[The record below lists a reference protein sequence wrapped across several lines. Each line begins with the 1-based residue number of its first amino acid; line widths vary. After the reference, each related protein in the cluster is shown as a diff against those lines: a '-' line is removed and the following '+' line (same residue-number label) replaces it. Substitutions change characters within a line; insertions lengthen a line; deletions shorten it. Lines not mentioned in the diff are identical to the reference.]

1 MYNYVR
7 YLPPRVV
14 IVFVLSDS
22 LWRLRGSYNQVSM
35 SIFRPYFA
43 SKMDFELPKCP
54 IFVGSLQNPA
64 ASNQKGFYTKITQNS
79 SVYLGFDAEVPQK
92 ILQVLY

>member
-1 MYNYVR
+1 
-7 YLPPRVV
+7 
-14 IVFVLSDS
+14 
-22 LWRLRGSYNQVSM
+22 
-35 SIFRPYFA
+35 
-43 SKMDFELPKCP
+43 MDFEFQKCP

-92 ILQVLY
+92 ILQGLYSLGIPLQKGDLGVLVLKPFRAYGHRQTRRVVET

>member
-1 MYNYVR
+1 
-7 YLPPRVV
+7 
-14 IVFVLSDS
+14 
-22 LWRLRGSYNQVSM
+22 
-35 SIFRPYFA
+35 
-43 SKMDFELPKCP
+43 MDFEFQKCP

-92 ILQVLY
+92 ILQGFYVIHLGLIYHLYICSAL

>member
-1 MYNYVR
+1 
-7 YLPPRVV
+7 
-14 IVFVLSDS
+14 
-22 LWRLRGSYNQVSM
+22 
-35 SIFRPYFA
+35 
-43 SKMDFELPKCP
+43 MDFEFQKCP

-92 ILQVLY
+92 ILQGLYCLRQGLLEPGHIPPLKNFKMPVFLEIFQIPSIE

>member
-1 MYNYVR
+1 
-7 YLPPRVV
+7 
-14 IVFVLSDS
+14 
-22 LWRLRGSYNQVSM
+22 
-35 SIFRPYFA
+35 
-43 SKMDFELPKCP
+43 MDFEFQKCP

-92 ILQVLY
+92 ILQGLYCTQLL